1 MTNADVVTIA
11 TKDIIDNPINPFTGK
26 AINNDAKFN
35 SVQYVFGSHAHSLNK
50 HNKNTY
56 IPGTWYA
63 VHNDMRDKRNW
74 KIIKEEAVL
83 PY

>member
-1 MTNADVVTIA
+1 MTNADVVSIA
-11 TKDIIDNPINPFTGK
+11 TKGIIDNPLNPFTGNS
-26 AINNDAKFN
+26 INNDAKYN
-35 SVQYVFGSHAHSLNK
+35 TVQYVFGSRAHSLNK

-63 VHNDMRDKRNW
+63 VHNDMRDKKNW
-74 KIIKEEAVL
+74 EIVKEEAVL